1 MGEIFKVGFM
11 LMLVAVI
18 AAVALGYVN
27 SITSPII
34 AEQKEQAK
42 LDAMI
47 DVAGSLAMGE
57 LSFDSLSIP
66 ELENPYAEVDET
78 LAVVSV
84 TDSTGNELGY
94 LFIAY
99 GKGYSSTI
107 QTMVAVNSTGTVTG
121 TTVLYQ
127 QETPGLGANVSNPD
141 KFLYQFDGRIAS
153 QFLLKK
159 DGGGDE
165 GLDSITGSTITS
177 RAVTN
182 SVRGGLDALLEAG
195 IITLEG
201 GAQ

>member
-1 MGEIFKVGFM
+1 MGEIFKVGLM

-34 AEQKEQAK
+34 AEQKKQAK

-47 DVAGSLAMGE
+47 DVASSLAAGE
-57 LSFDSLSIP
+57 LDIDSLSVP
-66 ELENPYAEVDET
+66 DLANPYAVVDET
-78 LAVVSV
+78 LAVFSV
-84 TDSTGNELGY
+84 TDSTGTELGY

-99 GKGYSSTI
+99 GKGYSSTV
-107 QTMVAVNSTGTVTG
+107 QTMIAVNTEGTVTG
-121 TTVLYQ
+121 STILYQ

-141 KFLYQFDGRIAS
+141 KFLNQFNGRTAS

-159 DGGGDE
+159 DGGGDD

-177 RAVTN
+177 RAVTD
-182 SVRGGLDALLEAG
+182 SVRDGLDALSAAG
-195 IITLEG
+195 LIPAEG

>member
-18 AAVALGYVN
+18 AAAALGYVN

-47 DVAGSLAMGE
+47 DVAGSLATGE
-57 LSFDSLSIP
+57 MSFDSLSIP
-66 ELENPYAEVDET
+66 ELDNPYTAVDET

-84 TDSTGNELGY
+84 TDSTGTELGY
-94 LFIAY
+94 LFVAY
-99 GKGYSSTI
+99 GKGYSSTV
-107 QTMVAVNSTGTVTG
+107 QTMIAVNTAGTVTG

-141 KFLYQFDGRIAS
+141 KFLYQFSGLDAS
-153 QFLLKK
+153 LLLLSK
-159 DGGGDE
+159 DGG

-177 RAVTN
+177 RAVTS
-182 SVRGGLDALLEAG
+182 SVRDGLDALSAAG
-195 IITLEG
+195 IIPSEG
-201 GAQ
+201 GTQ

>member
-1 MGEIFKVGFM
+1 MGEIIKVGLM

-47 DVAGSLAMGE
+47 DVAGSLASGE

-66 ELENPYAEVDET
+66 ELDNPYAEVDET

-84 TDSTGNELGY
+84 NDSAGIELGY
-94 LFIAY
+94 LFVAY
-99 GKGYSSTI
+99 GKGYSSTV
-107 QTMVAVNSTGTVTG
+107 QTMIAVNTSGTVTG
-121 TTVLYQ
+121 NTVLYQ
-127 QETPGLGANVSNPD
+127 QETPGLGANVSNPAR
-141 KFLYQFDGRIAS
+141 FLYQFDGLNAS
-153 QFLLKK
+153 SLLLSK
-159 DGGGDE
+159 DGGD
-165 GLDSITGSTITS
+165 LDAITGSTITS

-182 SVRGGLDALLEAG
+182 SVRDGLDALSAAG
-195 IITLEG
+195 IIPVSG

>member
-1 MGEIFKVGFM
+1 MGEIFKVGLM

-47 DVAGSLAMGE
+47 DVASSLAAGE
-57 LSFDSLSIP
+57 LQFDSLSVP
-66 ELENPYAEVDET
+66 DLANPYAEVDET

-84 TDSTGNELGY
+84 TDSTGAELGF
-94 LFIAY
+94 LFVAY
-99 GKGYSSTI
+99 GKGYSSTV
-107 QTMVAVNSTGTVTG
+107 QTMIAVNAAGIVTG
-121 TTVLYQ
+121 NTILYQ
-127 QETPGLGANVSNPD
+127 QETPGLGANVSNPE
-141 KFLYQFDGRIAS
+141 KFLYQFNGQNAS
-153 QFLLKK
+153 SLLLSK
-159 DGGGDE
+159 DGG

-177 RAVTN
+177 RAVTD
-182 SVRGGLDALLEAG
+182 SVRDGLDALSAAG
-195 IITLEG
+195 LIPAEG

>member
-1 MGEIFKVGFM
+1 MGEIFKVGLM

-34 AEQKEQAK
+34 VEQKRQAK

-47 DVAGSLAMGE
+47 DVASSLAAGE
-57 LSFDSLSIP
+57 LQFDSLSVP
-66 ELENPYAEVDET
+66 DLANPYTEVDET

-84 TDSTGNELGY
+84 TDSAGTELGF

-99 GKGYSSTI
+99 GKGYSSTV
-107 QTMVAVNSTGTVTG
+107 QTMIAVNAAGIVTG
-121 TTVLYQ
+121 NTILYQ

-141 KFLYQFDGRIAS
+141 KFLYQFDGRTAS

-182 SVRGGLDALLEAG
+182 SVRDGLDALSAAG
-195 IITLEG
+195 LIPAEG